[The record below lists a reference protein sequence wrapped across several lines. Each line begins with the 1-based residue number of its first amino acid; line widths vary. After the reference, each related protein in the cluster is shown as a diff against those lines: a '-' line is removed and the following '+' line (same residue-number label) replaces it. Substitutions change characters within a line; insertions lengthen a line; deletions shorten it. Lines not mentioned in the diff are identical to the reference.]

1 MRDKISIPYAHK
13 GRKNLLSARETMFIL
28 TALFM
33 IIYPG
38 EAVCADNYKLMA
50 KKFSSAAKAHKITRI
65 AVIPFS
71 LPNQNL
77 SPEGRVVSERL
88 ITQLVKLGE
97 VEVAER
103 NLLKDVMREQWLTAT
118 GAFIQA
124 PTDKPGRL
132 IPADAIITGSIL
144 TGAGICEINARMIE
158 TETGIILA
166 AYKAEVADTL
176 SIPAISASS
185 FETPVVSPPPP
196 AYLPEADI
204 CRDSS
209 EIDTLDRSIVGL
221 KARYWA
227 GKIKTAGFSH
237 SSFALS
243 SGAGIVN
250 PKIKAQFYD
259 LLEAWHTKTEIPGLS
274 LGELTGLLET
284 EEKILRLIKSCNG
297 TEVKT

>member
-1 MRDKISIPYAHK
+1 MTDKILIPYTRAAPPL
-13 GRKNLLSARETMFIL
+13 RSAMESICILAALAMMIFPVETV
-28 TALFM
+28 
-33 IIYPG
+33 G
-38 EAVCADNYKLMA
+38 ADNYRLMA

-65 AVIPFS
+65 VVVPFS
-71 LPNQNL
+71 LPNKNL
-77 SPEGRVVSERL
+77 SQEGRAVSERL
-88 ITQLVKLGE
+88 VTQLVKLGE
-97 VEVAER
+97 VEIAER

-124 PTDKPGRL
+124 PTDEPGRL
-132 IPADAIITGSIL
+132 MPADAIITGSVL

-158 TETGIILA
+158 TKTGIILA
-166 AYKAEVADTL
+166 AYKAEIADTL
-176 SIPAISASS
+176 SMPAISASS
-185 FETPVVSPPPP
+185 FETPAASPP

-204 CRDSS
+204 CRDAS

-243 SGAGIVN
+243 PGAGIVN

-259 LLEAWHTKTEIPGLS
+259 LLEAWHSKTEIPDLS
-274 LGELTGLLET
+274 LDELTGLLET
-284 EEKILRLIKSCNG
+284 EEKILRLIKFCNRI
-297 TEVKT
+297 EVKT